1 MTQFKRIFLIVVD
14 SFGIG
19 AMPNAK
25 EYGDEGADT
34 FGHIDLIMNPFHIDT
49 MMKLGLGQLHPTI
62 HAKIDSEPTGYYG
75 RMFEASVG
83 KDTITGHWEM
93 MGIYLDKPFITFTET
108 GFPVELI
115 QELEKQTGHEI
126 IGNKAA
132 SGTEIL
138 KELAPQETMSHSKKM
153 IVYTSADS
161 VLQICGNEEIMGLD
175 ELYRCCQIAREL
187 TMRPEWKVG
196 RVIARPYIIQN
207 GQYIR
212 TSNRKDYALRPPHKT
227 CLDVL
232 KENKLDVI
240 GIGKISDIFN
250 GQGISESLHS
260 DSSIHG
266 MQQTIE
272 LTKKDFTGLCFC
284 NLVDFDAKWGHRR
297 NPIGYGKELEAF
309 DKNLKTLI
317 NQLTQNDLLIVTAD
331 HGNDPTCKGS
341 DHTKE
346 IVPLMIYSKRFKE
359 SKQLEDQNNFA
370 TIGATILDNF
380 GFSMPNNSI
389 GTSILSQ
396 LL

>member
-62 HAKIDSEPTGYYG
+62 HAKIDSEPAGYYG

-115 QELEKQTGHEI
+115 KELEKQTGHEI

-232 KENKLDVI
+232 KKNKLDVI

-297 NPIGYGKELEAF
+297 DPIGYGKELEAF

-317 NQLTQNDLLIVTAD
+317 NQLAQNDLLIVTAD
-331 HGNDPTCKGS
+331 HGNDPTHKGS

>member
-1 MTQFKRIFLIVVD
+1 MTQFKRIFLVIVD

-25 EYGDEGADT
+25 EYGDEGTDT
-34 FGHIDLIMNPFHIDT
+34 FGHIDRIMDPFHINT

-62 HAKIDSEPTGYYG
+62 HAKIDPDPMGYYG
-75 RMFEASVG
+75 KMFEASIG

-108 GFPVELI
+108 GFPAELI
-115 QELEKQTGHEI
+115 QELEKRTGHKI

-138 KELAPQETMSHSKKM
+138 KELGPQETISQSKKM

-187 TMRPEWKVG
+187 TIRPEWKVG

-212 TSNRKDYALRPPHKT
+212 TSNRKDYALKPPHKT

-232 KENKLDVI
+232 KENGLDVI

-250 GQGISESLHS
+250 GQGICESLHS

-266 MQQTIE
+266 MQQTIA
-272 LTKKDFTGLCFC
+272 LTKRDFKGLCFC

-297 NPIGYGKELEAF
+297 DPIGYGKELEAF
-309 DKNLKTLI
+309 DKNLKILI
-317 NQLTQNDLLIVTAD
+317 DHLSENDLLIVSAD
-331 HGNDPTCKGS
+331 HGNDPTHKGS

-346 IVPLMIYSKRFKE
+346 IVPLMMYSKSFKE
-359 SKQLEDQNNFA
+359 TKRLSNQDNLA

-380 GFSMPNNSI
+380 NLSMPENII
-389 GTSILSQ
+389 GTSILNQ
-396 LL
+396 LV

>member
-25 EYGDEGADT
+25 EYDDEGADT
-34 FGHIDLIMNPFHIDT
+34 FGHIDQVMNPFHIDT

-62 HAKIDSEPTGYYG
+62 HAKINPKPMGYFG
-75 RMFEASVG
+75 KMFEASVG

-108 GFPVELI
+108 GFPAQLI
-115 QELEKQTGHEI
+115 QELENQTGHEI
-126 IGNKAA
+126 LGNKAA

-138 KELAPQETMSHSKKM
+138 KELAPQETISHSKKI

-175 ELYRCCQIAREL
+175 ELYRCCQIARNL

-196 RVIARPYIIQN
+196 RVIARPYIIRN

-212 TSNRKDYALRPPHKT
+212 TSNRKDYALKPPFKT

-240 GIGKISDIFN
+240 SIGKISDIFN
-250 GQGISESLHS
+250 GQGISKNLHS
-260 DSSIHG
+260 ESSIHG

-272 LTKKDFTGLCFC
+272 LSNKDFTGLCFC

-297 NPIGYGKELEAF
+297 NPIGYGKELESF
-309 DKNLKTLI
+309 DKNLKALI
-317 NQLTQNDLLIVTAD
+317 KQLSQNDLLIVTAD
-331 HGNDPTCKGS
+331 HGNDPTHKGS

-346 IVPLMIYSKRFKE
+346 VVPLMIYSKRFKE
-359 SKQLEDQNNFA
+359 SKRLENQNNFA
-370 TIGATILDNF
+370 TVGATILDNF
-380 GFSMPNNSI
+380 GLSMPDNAI

>member
-1 MTQFKRIFLIVVD
+1 MTQFKRIFLIIVD

-62 HAKIDSEPTGYYG
+62 HAKTDSKLTGYYG

-108 GFPVELI
+108 GFPFELI

-212 TSNRKDYALRPPHKT
+212 TSNRKDYALRPPHNT

-250 GQGISESLHS
+250 DQGISESLHS

-331 HGNDPTCKGS
+331 HGNDPTHKGS

-380 GFSMPNNSI
+380 GFSMPDNTI

>member
-25 EYGDEGADT
+25 EYDDEGADT
-34 FGHIDLIMNPFHIDT
+34 FGHIDQVMNPFHIDT

-62 HAKIDSEPTGYYG
+62 HAKINPKPMGYFG
-75 RMFEASVG
+75 KMFEASVG

-108 GFPVELI
+108 GFPAQLI

-126 IGNKAA
+126 LGNKAA

-138 KELAPQETMSHSKKM
+138 KELAPQETISQSKKM

-175 ELYRCCQIAREL
+175 ELYRCCQIARNL

-196 RVIARPYIIQN
+196 RVIARPYIIRN

-212 TSNRKDYALRPPHKT
+212 TSNRKDYALKPPFKT

-240 GIGKISDIFN
+240 SIGKISDIFN
-250 GQGISESLHS
+250 GQGISKNLHS
-260 DSSIHG
+260 ESSIHG

-272 LTKKDFTGLCFC
+272 LSNKDFTGLCFC

-297 NPIGYGKELEAF
+297 NPIGYGKELESF
-309 DKNLKTLI
+309 DKNLKALI
-317 NQLTQNDLLIVTAD
+317 KQLSQNDLLIVTAD
-331 HGNDPTCKGS
+331 HGNDPTHKGS

-346 IVPLMIYSKRFKE
+346 VVPLMIYSKRFKE
-359 SKQLEDQNNFA
+359 SKRLENQNNFA
-370 TIGATILDNF
+370 TVGATILDNF
-380 GFSMPNNSI
+380 GLSMPDNAI

>member
-1 MTQFKRIFLIVVD
+1 
-14 SFGIG
+14 
-19 AMPNAK
+19 
-25 EYGDEGADT
+25 
-34 FGHIDLIMNPFHIDT
+34 
-49 MMKLGLGQLHPTI
+49 
-62 HAKIDSEPTGYYG
+62 
-75 RMFEASVG
+75 
-83 KDTITGHWEM
+83 
-93 MGIYLDKPFITFTET
+93 
-108 GFPVELI
+108 
-115 QELEKQTGHEI
+115 
-126 IGNKAA
+126 
-132 SGTEIL
+132 
-138 KELAPQETMSHSKKM
+138 
-153 IVYTSADS
+153 
-161 VLQICGNEEIMGLD
+161 
-175 ELYRCCQIAREL
+175 
-187 TMRPEWKVG
+187 
-196 RVIARPYIIQN
+196 
-207 GQYIR
+207 
-212 TSNRKDYALRPPHKT
+212 
-227 CLDVL
+227 
-232 KENKLDVI
+232 
-240 GIGKISDIFN
+240 
-250 GQGISESLHS
+250 
-260 DSSIHG
+260 

-331 HGNDPTCKGS
+331 HGNDPTHRGS

>member
-25 EYGDEGADT
+25 EYDDEGADT
-34 FGHIDLIMNPFHIDT
+34 FGHIDQVMNPFHIDT

-62 HAKIDSEPTGYYG
+62 HAKINPKPMGYFG
-75 RMFEASVG
+75 KMFEASVG

-108 GFPVELI
+108 GFPAQLI

-126 IGNKAA
+126 LGNKAA

-138 KELAPQETMSHSKKM
+138 KELAPQETISHSKKI

-175 ELYRCCQIAREL
+175 ELYRCCQIARNL

-196 RVIARPYIIQN
+196 RVIARPYIIRN

-212 TSNRKDYALRPPHKT
+212 TSNRKDYALKPPFKT

-240 GIGKISDIFN
+240 SIGKISDIFN
-250 GQGISESLHS
+250 GQGISKNLHS
-260 DSSIHG
+260 ESSIHG

-272 LTKKDFTGLCFC
+272 LSNKDFTGLCFC

-297 NPIGYGKELEAF
+297 NPIGYGKELESF
-309 DKNLKTLI
+309 DKNLKALI
-317 NQLTQNDLLIVTAD
+317 KQLSQNDLLIVTAD
-331 HGNDPTCKGS
+331 HGNDPTHKGS

-346 IVPLMIYSKRFKE
+346 VVPLMIYSKRFKE
-359 SKQLEDQNNFA
+359 SKQLENQNNFA
-370 TIGATILDNF
+370 TVGATILDNF
-380 GFSMPNNSI
+380 GLSMPDNAI